1 MSKKNIY
8 EIFDEFKE
16 AKNKAERIDILK
28 KNDSPTL
35 RNVLIGTFHPGIK
48 YTIKKIPEYKI
59 EPIPPGMAYSNMT
72 DALNRIYLF
81 VENNPRTPAALT
93 EKRKEEILIQILES
107 LEEKEAQVFIG
118 ILKREQNIPYLT
130 SGLID
135 EVFPGILPKPK
146 TA

>member
-59 EPIPPGMAYSNMT
+59 EPIPAGMAYSNMT

-81 VENNPRTPAALT
+81 VENKPGTPAALT

>member
-59 EPIPPGMAYSNMT
+59 EPIPAGMAYSNMT